1 MFDAKELI
9 QNSIPVLT
17 KNLSLFSFHV
27 SCQTISNTCTI
38 ISPCLVQDQEL
49 NFVSAS
55 PMFFSKVLAPNIDQ
69 CLQCEEWR
77 ELSLDLVMADF
88 IHMDAAVNIN
98 STEADTMATMK
109 VVDSNDVPKSASSFT
124 SQISSSNL
132 DFALNG
138 LKLHLVQ
145 NLIKKA
151 KIPLPLP
158 LLCPHHTFLV
168 SLILASKFL
177 QNWCYSNKAWVKLS
191 RLPPC
196 EISCCERNCFV
207 YHSLHILPQTQSL

>member
-1 MFDAKELI
+1 
-9 QNSIPVLT
+9 
-17 KNLSLFSFHV
+17 
-27 SCQTISNTCTI
+27 
-38 ISPCLVQDQEL
+38 
-49 NFVSAS
+49 
-55 PMFFSKVLAPNIDQ
+55 LAPNIDQ

-109 VVDSNDVPKSASSFT
+109 VVDSNDVPQSASSFT

-196 EISCCERNCFV
+196 EISCCEHNCFV